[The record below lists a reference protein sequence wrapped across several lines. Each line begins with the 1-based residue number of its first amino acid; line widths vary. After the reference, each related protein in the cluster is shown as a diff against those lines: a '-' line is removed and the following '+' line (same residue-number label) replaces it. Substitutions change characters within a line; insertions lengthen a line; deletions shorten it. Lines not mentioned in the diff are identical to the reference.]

1 MGEFFRARW
10 FVLFFVCLL
19 CSCGRHTG
27 LKDQSAQ
34 KPAGA
39 WSAAQA
45 GGVFWLQ
52 TPAGERFY
60 SKGANCIE
68 SWDTN
73 KSRSQRSFYWA
84 NQYTSRDAWRRD
96 AEARLKTWGFNTR
109 GGWSDNSTDMAL
121 PLCVEL
127 DLGRRAKLHWFD
139 PFDSANGEITYR
151 IARELTAPYRSHP
164 GLIGYFTDNEAGW
177 WNAPLFLWY
186 LKGPWENHT
195 KQKLWQELYSTYN
208 GDWKKLLGDF
218 VPAPGIAS
226 FDDLKAVGARLQLR
240 PGGQGIHFIN
250 YFTGLCA
257 RRYYQL
263 VYDSLRRAHPGALIL
278 GDRLPLYYNQ
288 SAVRAMADFVDVVS
302 TNYNIPVEDGWVA
315 PYYFEGLT
323 KLAGKPIL
331 ISEFFFCARENR
343 SGNRNNGHLLTVQ
356 TQAERARGA
365 AAALRNFARF
375 PAVVGSHWFQMYDEP
390 TGGRGDG
397 EDYNMGLIDIFNKP
411 YEELTGQLAEENQK
425 LEKIH
430 AAARELEAAA
440 PAVIEQARAP
450 IRLTDATL
458 TDWDKQATR
467 ITPLVVDGP
476 GVPFG
481 DVHMAWTPD
490 GLYLF
495 CLASSYVEKDL
506 LAYTGQYPLS
516 EAFQL
521 HVAIGGE
528 GNKREYAVCI
538 MPRRSSQFKNE
549 LEIEP
554 RLYVCK
560 NGEPD
565 KQLTAAGRLQK
576 IPKPLP
582 HIAFELFLPAQALGV
597 TKLSHGQRLAVDLKV
612 TSFYRDQTMR
622 WRGSGTGPTV
632 MLH

>member
-1 MGEFFRARW
+1 M
-10 FVLFFVCLL
+10 LFFVCLL
-19 CSCGRHTG
+19 AACSGHARFAH
-27 LKDQSAQ
+27 D
-34 KPAGA
+34 KP
-39 WSAAQA
+39 AAQA
-45 GGVFWLQ
+45 PAGWSVVQAGGIWWLQ
-52 TPAGERFY
+52 TPYGKRFY
-60 SKGANCIE
+60 SKGVNCVE
-68 SWDTN
+68 SWN
-73 KSRSQRSFYWA
+73 AHFINRERSFYWA
-84 NQYTSRDAWRRD
+84 DHYQSREAWRRD

-109 GGWSDNSTDMAL
+109 GGWSDNSTDLAL

-127 DLGRRAKLHWFD
+127 DLGRMAKLHWFD
-139 PFDSANGEITYR
+139 PFDPAHEESTYR
-151 IARELTAPYRSHP
+151 IARELTAPYRNQP
-164 GLIGYFTDNEAGW
+164 GLLGYFTDNEVGW

-186 LKGPWENHT
+186 LKEPWQNNT

-208 GDWKKLLGDF
+208 GDWEKLLKDF
-218 VPAPGIAS
+218 MPAAGISS
-226 FDDLKAVGARLQLR
+226 FDDLKAGGARLRLR

-257 RRYYQL
+257 RRYYKL
-263 VYDSLRRAHPGALIL
+263 VHDSLRLAHPGALIL

-365 AAALRNFARF
+365 AAAVRNFARF
-375 PAVVGSHWFQMYDEP
+375 PSVVGSHWFQMYDEP

-397 EDYNMGLIDIFNKP
+397 EDYNMGLIDIYNKP
-411 YEELTGQLAEENQK
+411 YAELTGQLAAENQQ
-425 LEKIH
+425 LEKNH
-430 AAARELEAAA
+430 AAAREPEAAA
-440 PAVIEQARAP
+440 PTVISRAREP
-450 IRLTDATL
+450 ISLTDTAL

-467 ITPLVVDGP
+467 ITPLAVDEP
-476 GVPFG
+476 GAPFG
-481 DVHMAWTPD
+481 DVHMAWAPD

-495 CLASSYVEKDL
+495 CLASSYMEKDL

-521 HVAIGGE
+521 HVAIG
-528 GNKREYAVCI
+528 KREYAVCLI
-538 MPRRSSQFKNE
+538 PRLSRSFKNE

-554 RLYVCK
+554 RLYACK
-560 NGEPD
+560 NGKPHR
-565 KQLTAAGRLQK
+565 QLPAAGRLQK

-582 HIAFELFLPAQALGV
+582 HIAFELFLPAESLGF
-597 TKLSHGQRLAVDLKV
+597 KNLSRGQRLAIDLKV
-612 TSFYRDQTMR
+612 TSFYREQTMR
-622 WRGSGTGPTV
+622 WGGSEAGTIV

>member
-1 MGEFFRARW
+1 
-10 FVLFFVCLL
+10 VLFFICLL
-19 CSCGRHTG
+19 CSCGRSAG
-27 LKDQSAQ
+27 LKEQSAQ

-39 WSAAQA
+39 WSVTQG

-52 TPAGERFY
+52 TPAGKRFY
-60 SKGANCIE
+60 SKGVNCIE

-73 KSRSQRSFYWA
+73 KSRSERSFYWA
-84 NQYTSRDAWRRD
+84 DHYESREVWRRD

-109 GGWSDNSTDMAL
+109 GGWSDNSSDIAL

-127 DLGRRAKLHWFD
+127 DLGRMAKLHWFD
-139 PFDSANGEITYR
+139 PFDPANEEITCR
-151 IARELTAPYRSHP
+151 VARELTAPYLSHP
-164 GLIGYFTDNEAGW
+164 GLLGYFTDNEAGW

-186 LKGPWENHT
+186 LKAPWENQT

-208 GDWKKLLGDF
+208 GDWEKLLEDF
-218 VPAPGIAS
+218 VPAAGIGS
-226 FDDLKAVGARLQLR
+226 FVDLKAQGARLQLR

-263 VYDSLRRAHPGALIL
+263 VHDSLRQAHPAALIL

-343 SGNRNNGHLLTVQ
+343 SGNRNNGHLLTVE
-356 TQAERARGA
+356 TQAERAQGA
-365 AAALRNFARF
+365 AAAVRNFARF

-390 TGGRGDG
+390 TGGRNDG

-411 YEELTGQLAEENQK
+411 YEELIVQLAAENQQI
-425 LEKIH
+425 EKIH
-430 AAARELEAAA
+430 AAAREPEASD
-440 PAVIEQARAP
+440 PAIITQARAP
-450 IRLTDATL
+450 ISLTDTTL
-458 TDWDKQATR
+458 TDWDKPATR
-467 ITPLVVDGP
+467 ITPLVVDGQ
-476 GVPFG
+476 GAPFG
-481 DVHMAWTPD
+481 DVHMAWAPD

-506 LAYTGQYPLS
+506 LAYTGKYPLS

-521 HVAIGGE
+521 HIATGAE
-528 GNKREYAVCI
+528 GNKREYAVCLI
-538 MPRRSSQFKNE
+538 PGLSRSFKNE

-560 NGEPD
+560 NGKPD
-565 KQLTAAGRLQK
+565 KRLAAAGRLQK

-582 HIAFELFLPAQALGV
+582 HIAFELFLPAELLGFK
-597 TKLSHGQRLAVDLKV
+597 KLSRGEMFTVSLHV
-612 TSFYRDQTMR
+612 TSFYRDQTMS
-622 WRGSGTGPTV
+622 WGGSEAGPIV
-632 MLH
+632 RLH